1 MASQLTT
8 FRACCLG
15 GVAAA
20 ILLGWMAPARAET
33 TGGRPAAELEDMSSS
48 GAYLA
53 SGFAVSEH
61 DLEAADRLMCAALP
75 PDSRHPRLLHP
86 PFVLALVGER
96 TSVV

>member
-1 MASQLTT
+1 MASQRTT

-61 DLEAADRLMCAALP
+61 DLEAAARLMSVVLRQDPGNA
-75 PDSRHPRLLHP
+75 RLLH
-86 PFVLALVGER
+86 R
-96 TSVV
+96 TLDRKSTRLNSSH